1 MVSWAGRLTPD
12 ANSRRRCQFGVLAVG
27 GGLCECRY
35 GGARW
40 FLRGPAGQWRLHFE
54 ARGQGVDG
62 TLRHPFL
69 IVKVEYGHRAFR
81 QTRSEQLQCHA
92 SSGTTMARKVPDG
105 GLRRGA
111 TGARTRCWGR
121 AEAVYGLHH
130 RLPARF

>member
-12 ANSRRRCQFGVLAVG
+12 TNSRSRCQFGVLAVG

-40 FLRGPAGQWRLHFE
+40 LLRGPAGQWRLHFE

-69 IVKVEYGHRAFR
+69 IVEVAYGHRAFR
-81 QTRSEQLQCHA
+81 QTRSEQL
-92 SSGTTMARKVPDG
+92 
-105 GLRRGA
+105 
-111 TGARTRCWGR
+111 
-121 AEAVYGLHH
+121 
-130 RLPARF
+130 